1 MPFLDQLEPRE
12 STVVNFASL
21 AVLVP
26 LLDKLNLANI
36 IDRHIVTDPQAEHSH
51 GSVLSVLLMARM
63 HHPTALMNVAG
74 WAAEHGVEY
83 LCNIPAEKLNDDR
96 LARSL
101 DAFFE
106 HRHDILAEVTCEVL
120 RLTNLT
126 LERCHFDPT
135 HLVLYGNYD
144 DSKPRPHGPLDQ
156 LLTELR
162 NSPAHLTRGYQS
174 KYKMLQLGLTSV
186 VDDLGAVPIACHVY
200 DGNRNGHSG
209 IKEQYHLLR
218 HTLNLPD
225 NLLLVSD
232 RGTCSAEHL
241 ATLHRNGHHGLCA
254 AQWQD
259 YRGLYEEHAARLNW
273 QPASY
278 LSREQQR
285 RRECHSSLPLEEYRL
300 AVVDHQLIDPMTKT
314 PFDCRV
320 LFVHSSAAAKESK
333 ERREKNITKIRA
345 GLEAIQRKLEKAHP
359 STTAESAAQQITRLL
374 GKKSAASLFHWQLV
388 ALSEAEQAALPRPV
402 KGHRRQTHRLDFS
415 FDQAA
420 AEADERHD
428 GIYALVT
435 TAPLTWSAD
444 ALLTEYKRQ
453 TYVEREHHELKTPLA
468 VAPIFLKTPRR
479 VEALVSLLFLALQ
492 AYMTLERLYRQS
504 VPANAK
510 PSQRRMTA
518 EKILRKFNVCSL
530 IVEQQPYGELVQTTK
545 LTYDQRSILNQLSL
559 ATPRQIL
566 RKNLAPSPTQ

>member
-135 HLVLYGNYD
+135 HLVLYGAYD
-144 DSKPRPHGPLDQ
+144 DSKPRPQGPLDQ

-259 YRGLYEEHAARLNW
+259 YRGLYEEH
-273 QPASY
+273 
-278 LSREQQR
+278 
-285 RRECHSSLPLEEYRL
+285 
-300 AVVDHQLIDPMTKT
+300 
-314 PFDCRV
+314 
-320 LFVHSSAAAKESK
+320 
-333 ERREKNITKIRA
+333 
-345 GLEAIQRKLEKAHP
+345 
-359 STTAESAAQQITRLL
+359 
-374 GKKSAASLFHWQLV
+374 
-388 ALSEAEQAALPRPV
+388 
-402 KGHRRQTHRLDFS
+402 
-415 FDQAA
+415 
-420 AEADERHD
+420 
-428 GIYALVT
+428 
-435 TAPLTWSAD
+435 
-444 ALLTEYKRQ
+444 
-453 TYVEREHHELKTPLA
+453 
-468 VAPIFLKTPRR
+468 
-479 VEALVSLLFLALQ
+479 
-492 AYMTLERLYRQS
+492 
-504 VPANAK
+504 
-510 PSQRRMTA
+510 
-518 EKILRKFNVCSL
+518 
-530 IVEQQPYGELVQTTK
+530 
-545 LTYDQRSILNQLSL
+545 
-559 ATPRQIL
+559 
-566 RKNLAPSPTQ
+566 